1 MLMLFRCSKVKYPLD
16 ALPSGYIVS
25 ATVYRVFVF

>member
-1 MLMLFRCSKVKYPLD
+1 MLMLFRYALRYPLD